1 MLTDEK
7 KRKIYDKYGE
17 EGLKAGIDPDQAAD
31 NFGGFGGMPSGGSR
45 TYYYAPSDPREL
57 FEKIFGSRDP
67 FGSFNRGSTGGSGF
81 NGFGSTFG
89 SANFGGFDSD
99 EDPMDY
105 NFSSARTGSGSGF
118 GSAFNRGPARPPP
131 MKYTVPC
138 SLEEL
143 YNGCVKHMKVK
154 KHLVDPSG
162 KSVPVDKTFEVHVK
176 PGIKP
181 GTKYTFAEEGDEAPH
196 APARDVVFV
205 IEEAPHQY
213 FRREGNN
220 LLYTAEIN
228 LSQALGGCQLNI
240 PTLDGRRIQVP
251 VREVVTPQYSKVVP
265 REGFPSSKNPSERG
279 DLIINF
285 HVAYPVHLNDSQRQ
299 QVKQALYGVT
309 YRN

>member
-1 MLTDEK
+1 M
-7 KRKIYDKYGE
+7 
-17 EGLKAGIDPDQAAD
+17 KAGIDPDQAAG
-31 NFGGFGGMPSGGSR
+31 NFGGFGGTPGGGSR

-67 FGSFNRGSTGGSGF
+67 FGTFGRGSGSGF
-81 NGFGSTFG
+81 GGFGTPFG
-89 SANFGGFDSD
+89 TSNFGGFDSD
-99 EDPMDY
+99 EEPMDY
-105 NFSSARTGSGSGF
+105 SYSSARGPGTGFGGF
-118 GSAFNRGPARPPP
+118 GSAFNRGPARPPA
-131 MKYTVPC
+131 MKYKVPC

-143 YNGCVKHMKVK
+143 YNGCVKHMKIK
-154 KHLVDPSG
+154 KHLVDSSG
-162 KSVPVDKTFEVHVK
+162 KSVPVDKTFEIQIK

-181 GTKYTFAEEGDEAPH
+181 GTKYTFAEEGDETPNG
-196 APARDVVFV
+196 PARDVVFV
-205 IEEAPHQY
+205 IEETPHQY

-251 VREVVTPQYSKVVP
+251 VREVVHPQFTKVVS
-265 REGFPSSKNPSERG
+265 REGFPSSKNSSERG

-285 HVAYPVHLNDSQRQ
+285 NVAYPIHLNDSQRQ
-299 QVKQALYGVT
+299 QVKQALYGAT